1 MSEDHWIYAD
11 QVITIRSVYQ
21 YRASSCRTPYRDA
34 IISRF
39 YMVIRKKLK
48 LFASLEN
55 TSTKTTMAS
64 QDENQLANLIGSL
77 AYNYIVW
84 SISVGLCYGMALFQY
99 GAAQ

>member
-1 MSEDHWIYAD
+1 
-11 QVITIRSVYQ
+11 
-21 YRASSCRTPYRDA
+21 
-34 IISRF
+34 
-39 YMVIRKKLK
+39 
-48 LFASLEN
+48 
-55 TSTKTTMAS
+55 MAS